1 MELENTTEKGIVV
14 ESYSY
19 DSSHQVVTAR
29 CQQGKCRHF
38 FFLPQS
44 PNINF
49 GDILL
54 MDFGQEQFHVHHG
67 NPHLSY
73 RIFPA
78 VFPGTLLLELL
89 LDNLN
94 L

>member
-1 MELENTTEKGIVV
+1 MELENTTEKAIVV
-14 ESYSY
+14 ESYNY
-19 DSSHQVVTAR
+19 DRHQVVTAR
-29 CQQGKCRHF
+29 GQEGKCHHF
-38 FFLPQS
+38 FFLPAS

-54 MDFGQEQFHVHHG
+54 MDFGQEQFHIHHG
-67 NPHLSY
+67 NPNLTY